1 MAKIRSD
8 AFKAYVLSRA
18 AGRGNPFNFSTAA
31 DYNEYLYT
39 AYSSNW
45 DYAEIVSFEDVNTI
59 VPSEVLWSKVCLA
72 LFRGVTRA
80 EDVPHKE
87 EWV

>member
-8 AFKAYVLSRA
+8 AFKDYVLARA
-18 AGRGNPFNFSTAA
+18 AGRGNPFNFSAAA

-39 AYSSNW
+39 DHISSW
-45 DYAEIVSFEDVNTI
+45 DYTKILDFEDVNTI

-80 EDVPHKE
+80 EDVPYTG